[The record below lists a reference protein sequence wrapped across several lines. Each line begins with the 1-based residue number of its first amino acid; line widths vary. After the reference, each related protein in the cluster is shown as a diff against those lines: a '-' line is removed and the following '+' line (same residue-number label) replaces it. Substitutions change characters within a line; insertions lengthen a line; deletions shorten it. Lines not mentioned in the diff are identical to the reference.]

1 MRRLAQLLLLFSGL
15 LLVSGC
21 QSFDP
26 TRLWKLNRG
35 EDYMNN
41 DQYFSIPAQKLS
53 STPPTPEADRPEYAP
68 AAASLAWEK
77 CRDSTSS

>member
-1 MRRLAQLLLLFSGL
+1 MRRVSQFFVLLSGWAM
-15 LLVSGC
+15 VSGC

-53 STPPTPEADRPEYAP
+53 STPPTPEADRPE
-68 AAASLAWEK
+68 
-77 CRDSTSS
+77 

>member
-1 MRRLAQLLLLFSGL
+1 MRRVSQFVLLLSGL
-15 LLVSGC
+15 TLASGC
-21 QSFDP
+21 QSLDP

-53 STPPTPEADRPEYAP
+53 STPHTLEADRPE
-68 AAASLAWEK
+68 
-77 CRDSTSS
+77 